1 MQTILGPP
9 DNTCTI
15 SNDTTLMENQKD
27 MSLFVDDLR
36 LGTTYTLNVVAYNEA
51 GEGKN
56 PRPIALTTES
66 ISKLK
71 HHFTILR

>member
-9 DNTCTI
+9 NNTCTI
-15 SNDTTLMENQKD
+15 SNDTLMENQKD

-51 GEGKN
+51 GEGKI
-56 PRPIALTTES
+56 PQPISLTTMS